1 MNLLVLSTMNKKK
14 IDLKF
19 YIETFG
25 CQMNKYDSELV
36 ASILTDMG
44 YEEATKKSD
53 ATLLLVNTC
62 SVRET
67 AESRALGRLS
77 ALNKQKLKNPNV
89 IIGLLG
95 CMAQRIG
102 PQILEK
108 KPFVNF
114 ALGPDDYRQLPDIL
128 KKVGRGT
135 QRQQEFKIDVTDFED
150 YANIYPLR
158 VHGVSAWVAI
168 MRGCNNFCTYCIVPY
183 LRGRERSRRLDNI
196 LEEVKNLT
204 ADGFKEVTLLGQNVN
219 SYLDE
224 NTDFPELL
232 RHVCRIDGI
241 ERIRFASSHPKDFSP
256 ELIQVMAEEPKV
268 CNHIHLA
275 LQAGSNRVLKRMQRN
290 YTREHFLSLLT
301 AAREQVPGI
310 SFTTDVI
317 VGFPG
322 ETDADFEETLSLVKE
337 ARFDNAFTFKFNP
350 REGTQAASMTDDVS
364 AEEKQRR
371 LEALIVLQNEIT
383 LQQNKNDVGKIMPVL
398 VEGPS
403 KKRVEQY
410 MGRTDTNKI
419 VIFPSTTLK
428 QGDIVQVKITET
440 AGHTLFGDPILS

>member
-1 MNLLVLSTMNKKK
+1 
-14 IDLKF
+14 
-19 YIETFG
+19 
-25 CQMNKYDSELV
+25 MNKYDSELV

-383 LQQNKNDVGKIMPVL
+383 
-398 VEGPS
+398 
-403 KKRVEQY
+403 
-410 MGRTDTNKI
+410 
-419 VIFPSTTLK
+419 
-428 QGDIVQVKITET
+428 
-440 AGHTLFGDPILS
+440 